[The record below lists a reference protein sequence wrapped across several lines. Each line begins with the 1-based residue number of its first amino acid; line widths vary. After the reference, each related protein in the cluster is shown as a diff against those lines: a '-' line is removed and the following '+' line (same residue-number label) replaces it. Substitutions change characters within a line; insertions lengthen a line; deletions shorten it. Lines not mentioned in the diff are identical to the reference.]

1 MPSKGAWPKWCY
13 VSTHMM
19 LIFLINKELLEIN
32 KGKKQ
37 FHMEENR
44 QRVYKENYT
53 EENQLSSKYM
63 KTQKPH
69 RGSE

>member
-1 MPSKGAWPKWCY
+1 MPSKGTWLKWCY

-32 KGKKQ
+32 KREKQ

-44 QRVYKENYT
+44 QSVYRETSQEK
-53 EENQLSSKYM
+53 
-63 KTQKPH
+63 KTNCLVNI
-69 RGSE
+69 